1 MRSFITAAVI
11 FVALF
16 YVTYSRQFTK
26 CEEWCL
32 TVLVPQKFFRAD
44 LFDCH
49 PGTYARNCLTSA
61 NELLGLIPEFSEHEC
76 PYLNYF
82 IVSEVQRYIKFRD
95 SLPPDGH
102 RGHSIEYCTQSAYEK
117 YRARGTTDIDRE
129 L

>member
-61 NELLGLIPEFSEHEC
+61 NELLGLIPEFSEHE
-76 PYLNYF
+76 
-82 IVSEVQRYIKFRD
+82 D